1 MVAWNEEV
9 IEMADTPDKRV
20 IGFAIKL
27 RIIMQ
32 MQQAGFSDLNDY
44 IDYLNAKI
52 KDLQAQVDSLMK
64 R

>member
-1 MVAWNEEV
+1 MGDN
-9 IEMADTPDKRV
+9 MTDTPDKRV
-20 IGFAIKL
+20 IEFAIKL

-44 IDYLNAKI
+44 IDFLNAKI

>member
-1 MVAWNEEV
+1 
-9 IEMADTPDKRV
+9 MADTPDKRV

-64 R
+64 RW